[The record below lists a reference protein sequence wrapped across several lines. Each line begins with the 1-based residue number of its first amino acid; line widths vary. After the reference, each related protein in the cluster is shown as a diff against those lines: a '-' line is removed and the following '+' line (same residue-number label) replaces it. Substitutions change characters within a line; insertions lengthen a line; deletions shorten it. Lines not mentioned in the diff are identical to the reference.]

1 MVIIGPGA
9 SHGSLCDLDN
19 ITLLLDVSF
28 LLYKTGK
35 LTLWLFL
42 VVSFTSK
49 ILCFHNFM
57 NIILYSV
64 VQVLKMPEQGYSDL
78 KFLS

>member
-9 SHGSLCDLDN
+9 RHGSLCDLDN
-19 ITLLLDVSF
+19 ITLLDVSF

>member
-19 ITLLLDVSF
+19 ITLLDVSF